1 MYLFFIPKITIRNF
15 KNINYNFIYFFKI
28 LSICLFFQHAKKNNF
43 NFEKIILCIFKN
55 IILFKTF
62 IEHQRFILYKKIV
75 LLINFKFYSD
85 LNESYLLSIY
95 LFHF

>member
-43 NFEKIILCIFKN
+43 NF
-55 IILFKTF
+55 
-62 IEHQRFILYKKIV
+62 ILYYVFLKI
-75 LLINFKFYSD
+75 
-85 LNESYLLSIY
+85 
-95 LFHF
+95 